1 MHPRKNEKFRQ
12 NVWFCGFTLFS
23 TSGKNDNNYLTE
35 KSRENAVVEY
45 HLDGS
50 TFDFTKNILTEKSRE
65 NAMVTRFNFTK
76 KMAKYIDKKVMKIQ
90 GIFHEKRKWPK
101 IF

>member
-1 MHPRKNEKFRQ
+1 MQWLNTILMAPPLISRKNGR
-12 NVWFCGFTLFS
+12 
-23 TSGKNDNNYLTE
+23 
-35 KSRENAVVEY
+35 
-45 HLDGS
+45 
-50 TFDFTKNILTEKSRE
+50 NILTEKSRE